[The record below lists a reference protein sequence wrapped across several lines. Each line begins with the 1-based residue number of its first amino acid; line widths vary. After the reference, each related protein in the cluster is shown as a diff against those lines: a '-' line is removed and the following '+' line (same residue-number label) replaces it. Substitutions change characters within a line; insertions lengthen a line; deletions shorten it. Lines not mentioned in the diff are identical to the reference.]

1 MDLITQLIILIFVGI
16 IGGIIAKKLK
26 LPVIIGYIVSSAVL
40 TTFSP
45 INVQQEGVIN
55 NLAQIG
61 VTLLLFSIG
70 MDFSLEKLLAVK
82 KYALIGGILQI
93 VLTIIFG
100 MLLFPL
106 FKFSQYESLFLGA
119 VFAMSS
125 TAIVIKV
132 LEDKDELDRFSSEVS
147 IGWLILQDIAVV
159 FLIILLG
166 SLANTKF
173 ELSSI
178 FSSIF
183 KSFLLIAGSLIIG
196 RKILPKI
203 LTSIASLG
211 SKELVVISAFGFS
224 LLFAY
229 IAERLGV
236 SSTLGAFLAGLMIS
250 DSILNHEIITEIKPL
265 QAIFSLLFFITIGS
279 LFSFSL
285 LMANLGTVLF
295 LLLIIMSLKLLIVL
309 FLSLFLKLHF
319 RVAFEIAINLA
330 QVGEFAFLSSQIG
343 LMNHWISSDLNT
355 VIFSVTILSL
365 LISPFLILNIDR
377 IYQWLSDLARQRTP
391 FLYRKYFSKAIEEV
405 DTNKELKNH
414 IIICGYGRVGKYLAM
429 ALKKMRQRF
438 VIIEMNNV
446 NQIEN
451 EANQFN
457 FIVGDSTNG
466 DILKNAGIENAKIVV
481 ITLPKGFDVGEI
493 IRLSKGYNPDVQL
506 IIRKHHETSHFEDQD
521 VFAVIEPE
529 FEATIKMLEKLISVL
544 RKKDRKI
551 LSWVREQK
559 KAMQ

>member
-16 IGGIIAKKLK
+16 VGGIIAKKLK
-26 LPVIIGYIVSSAVL
+26 LPVILGYIIGSAIF
-40 TTFSP
+40 TNFYP
-45 INVQQEGVIN
+45 INGQQEGVVN

-70 MDFSLEKLLAVK
+70 MDFSLEKLLSVK

-93 VLTIIFG
+93 VLTIILG
-100 MLLFPL
+100 MLFFPL
-106 FKFSQYESLFLGA
+106 FKFSRYESLFLGA

-132 LEDKDELDRFSSEVS
+132 LEDKDELDKFSSEVS

-166 SLANTKF
+166 NLANSQF
-173 ELSSI
+173 ELSNI
-178 FSSIF
+178 FGAIV
-183 KSFLLIAGSLIIG
+183 KSFILIAGSLIIG
-196 RKILPKI
+196 RKVLPRV

-224 LLFAY
+224 MLFAY
-229 IAERLGV
+229 IAERMGV

-265 QAIFSLLFFITIGS
+265 QAIFSLLFFVTIGS
-279 LFSFSL
+279 LFSFKL
-285 LMANLGTVLF
+285 LFANLGTILV
-295 LLLIIMSLKLLIVL
+295 LLLLVMIVKLIIVL
-309 FLSLFLKLHF
+309 VLSLFLKLHF

-330 QVGEFAFLSSQIG
+330 QVGEFAFLSAQIG
-343 LMNHWISSDLNT
+343 LSSHWISSNLNT
-355 VIFSVTILSL
+355 IIFSVTMLSL
-365 LISPFLILNIDR
+365 VISPFLILNIDR
-377 IYQWLSDLARQRTP
+377 IYQWLSDQARIRTP
-391 FLYRKYFSKAIEEV
+391 YLYRKYFSKAIEEV
-405 DTNKELKNH
+405 DQDKELKNH
-414 IIICGYGRVGKYLAM
+414 IIICGYGRVGKYLAL

-446 NQIEN
+446 QEL
-451 EANQFN
+451 EKDKEQFN
-457 FIVGDSTNG
+457 FIFGDSTNS
-466 DILKNAGIENAKIVV
+466 DILKNAGIESAKIVV

-493 IRLSKGYNPDVQL
+493 IRQAKGFNPDVQL
-506 IIRKHHETSHFEDQD
+506 IIRKHHETSHFDDKD
-521 VFAVIEPE
+521 VFAVVEPE
-529 FEATIKMLEKLISVL
+529 FEATIKMLEKLLAVM
-544 RKKDRKI
+544 RKKDRRI

-559 KAMQ
+559 KALQ